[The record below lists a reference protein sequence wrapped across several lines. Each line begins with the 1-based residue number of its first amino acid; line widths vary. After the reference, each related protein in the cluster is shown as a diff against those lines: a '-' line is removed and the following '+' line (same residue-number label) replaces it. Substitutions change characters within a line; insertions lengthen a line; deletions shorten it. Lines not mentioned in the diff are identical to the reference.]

1 MTKLTWNDL
10 KNLTWGE
17 LSQSGLKWEDLDKD
31 LLDFAICIEKNNYN
45 LPDKFIKKIDLLVAE
60 LIDTYDNISDD
71 KYHPKEQM
79 SLKDKI
85 NLICTILTLI
95 SNLIGIN
102 SNSDIINRYNEIKS
116 EINQLKIEINNDID
130 IEFNIEINNPTNSNN
145 K

>member
-1 MTKLTWNDL
+1 MAKLTWNDL
-10 KNLTWGE
+10 KYLTWDE
-17 LSQSGLKWEDLDKD
+17 LSQSGLKWEDLDRD
-31 LLDFAICIEKNNYN
+31 LLDFAICIKKNNYN

-60 LIDTYDNISDD
+60 LIDIYDNVSDD

-95 SNLIGIN
+95 STLLGIN
-102 SNSDIINRYNEIKS
+102 SNSDMTNRYNEIKS
-116 EINQLKIEINNDID
+116 EINQLKMEIDND
-130 IEFNIEINNPTNSNN
+130 IEFNIEINSHTNLSN